1 VLPGRAAVR
10 GLEQGAGKAWRP
22 VIRRV
27 QRARAESTTIGLALS
42 RATLNSIRAIKFL
55 TAKGAPIES
64 RRTGSGYMGD
74 AAAIEMTV
82 QTKDKLVAVEF
93 DVWQNLRQVTVPF
106 NVTVEL
112 SLPGGR
118 GGAAAEAASSA
129 AASEPAKPRPATP
142 TIAPAPG
149 EGAASVEAAV
159 ARLQSG
165 AQPGKGGE
173 LLAAIYPDD
182 RATFAQ
188 GIAMATTFSVMRHMS
203 DEKASEKAQKEVGA
217 LFAKHKVKTPL
228 NAEPAV
234 LFKDTNLAAFTT
246 DAFAYLRA
254 QVPKGQDP
262 NSALPLPKG
271 KPTDVKIDGD
281 SAVAKLDGKDVKFA
295 RVNGRWFV
303 RLE

>member
-1 VLPGRAAVR
+1 
-10 GLEQGAGKAWRP
+10 
-22 VIRRV
+22 
-27 QRARAESTTIGLALS
+27 
-42 RATLNSIRAIKFL
+42 LNSIRAIKFY

-64 RRTGSGYMGD
+64 RRTSSGYMGD
-74 AAAIEMTV
+74 AAEVEMTV
-82 QTKDKLVAVEF
+82 QTKDKLAAVEF

-106 NVTVEL
+106 NVTVGL

-129 AASEPAKPRPATP
+129 AASETAKPRPATP

-165 AQPGKGGE
+165 AQPGKAGE
-173 LLAAIYPDD
+173 LLAALHPDD
-182 RATFAQ
+182 RSPFTQ

-203 DEKASEKAQKEVGA
+203 DEKASEKAQKEGAA

-234 LFKDTNLAAFTT
+234 LFKDTRPCRVHDRRVRVSAGAGSERTGPEQRAAAAQRQAYGREDRRGLRRGQAGWQRREARARQRPLVRPPRLEDMRIPQNSNCGHVWKNCFAPTT
-246 DAFAYLRA
+246 PKRSSSGLRA
-254 QVPKGQDP
+254 
-262 NSALPLPKG
+262 LP
-271 KPTDVKIDGD
+271 
-281 SAVAKLDGKDVKFA
+281 AQE
-295 RVNGRWFV
+295 FV
-303 RLE
+303 R